1 MIVFFSLSGE
11 LSFDEKACKSDQQA
25 AIQLFSQIPS
35 RCRGWFV
42 E

>member
-25 AIQLFSQIPS
+25 AIQFFFSDPKP
-35 RCRGWFV
+35 F
-42 E
+42 